1 MQLATFAK
9 STFWGEGKEE
19 GEAATDSSKF
29 LVAKPAEEIPE
40 STIRRRSENQ
50 RRKS

>member
-9 STFWGEGKEE
+9 STFWDEGKEE

-29 LVAKPAEEIPE
+29 LAAKPAEEIPE

-50 RRKS
+50 LRKS